1 MDSRY
6 SEKTLTIVG
15 FGALLFGQVTGYAL
29 GHYYG
34 DKAATKEVTAK
45 VEEKC
50 NTYLKNFIAA
60 TEAQR
65 HREEVERRFADSRKS
80 FDRIESRLNGFHSK
94 MSEPTLNRKRGY
106 RKGNENSRHKHGER
120 GNQVSQDTSDDKGQS
135 TAIQEKQ

>member
-1 MDSRY
+1 MNSRY
-6 SEKTLTIVG
+6 SRKTLMITGI
-15 FGALLFGQVTGYAL
+15 GALLLGQAIGFGGGY
-29 GHYYG
+29 YYG
-34 DKAATKEVTAK
+34 DKVATKEVTAK

-65 HREEVERRFADSRKS
+65 HREEVERRFEESRKS
-80 FDRIESRLNGFHSK
+80 FDRIENSLNGFHSK